1 MLPDKKALEGWYY
14 HLLQEIQTQKKTRG
28 LSAAIYTQAAD
39 VETECN
45 GLLTYDRRIVKISA
59 DRLAAMNRG
68 DLNLEDMRALLTN
81 AVFGEPVWKYTLDRP
96 SSLWNVPGFDDTR
109 WNEGPGGFG
118 TAFTRGARVHTKWD
132 SPDIWLRRSFVLGDE
147 DFQNVKF
154 FLHHDKSVEVYLNG
168 VPAVAAEGYLVD
180 YALFDI
186 APEALATLHRGTN
199 SIAVHCNQTSGG
211 QFVDVG
217 IVALPAPARDKPKL
231 P

>member
-1 MLPDKKALEGWYY
+1 MLPDGKALEGWYY
-14 HLLQEIQTQKKTRG
+14 HLLQEIWAQKDHRG
-28 LSAAIYTQAAD
+28 LSAAIYTQTTD

-45 GLLTYDRRIVKISA
+45 GLLTYDRRIVKIPA

-68 DLNLEDMRALLTN
+68 ELYQEPMQVILTN
-81 AVFGEPVWKYTLDRP
+81 AVFGVPVWKYTFDRP
-96 SSLWNVPGFDDTR
+96 PALWNVMGFDDSN
-109 WNEGPGGFG
+109 WNAGPGGFG

-132 SPDIWLRRSFVLGDE
+132 SSDIWLRRSFVLGDE
-147 DFQNVKF
+147 DLRNAKF

-168 VPAVAAEGYLVD
+168 VPALATEGYLVD

-186 APEALATLHRGTN
+186 APEALAALHRGTN
-199 SIAVHCNQTSGG
+199 CIAVHCNQTSGG

-217 IVALPAPARDKPKL
+217 IVTLPSSAHEMPKL